1 MKTLQLISS
10 AGHYGAENMLLNLA
24 KSLER
29 LGCTCVLGVF
39 ENLHRPNTEIAE
51 HAQQLGLQTVAIRC
65 QGRAD
70 REAVRAI
77 RSHIETQG
85 IDLVH
90 THGYK
95 ADIYGYAA
103 ARTLPTPLIA
113 TCHNWTSSSVS
124 LRLYAMLDRWALRR
138 FHRAV
143 AVSEGVAVA
152 LRRGG
157 VAPEKITTIS
167 NGVDVAVFSAGR
179 PTLAAEI
186 GKGNRLVVGMV
197 SRLVRG
203 KGADYF
209 LRAASDV
216 LSCFPETLFVLVGE
230 GSARK
235 ELERLAGELGI
246 ENKVIF
252 TGQRAD
258 MPGVYASLD
267 VFVLP
272 SLNEGMPL
280 TVLEAQAANRA
291 VIGSRV
297 GAVPQLI
304 QHRETGLLIE
314 PGDVASLRNA
324 MLELLA
330 DASLRAGLAARGQ
343 ARVREHYSAE
353 SMARRYLSLYEDL
366 LGGRARQSQGAV
378 CHVSPIAHESR
389 QEEG

>member
-1 MKTLQLISS
+1 
-10 AGHYGAENMLLNLA
+10 
-24 KSLER
+24 
-29 LGCTCVLGVF
+29 
-39 ENLHRPNTEIAE
+39 
-51 HAQQLGLQTVAIRC
+51 
-65 QGRAD
+65 
-70 REAVRAI
+70 
-77 RSHIETQG
+77 
-85 IDLVH
+85 
-90 THGYK
+90 
-95 ADIYGYAA
+95 
-103 ARTLPTPLIA
+103 
-113 TCHNWTSSSVS
+113 
-124 LRLYAMLDRWALRR
+124 MLDRWALRR

-209 LRAASDV
+209 LHAASDV

-235 ELERLAGELGI
+235 ELERLARELGI
-246 ENKVIF
+246 EKKVIF

-291 VIGSRV
+291 VIASRV

-314 PGDVASLRNA
+314 PGDVFFFQAEDGIRDLTLTGVQTCALPIYARASRA
-324 MLELLA
+324 VA
-330 DASLRAGLAARGQ
+330 DHREQAGLGAFRATGRSDVAR
-343 ARVREHYSAE
+343 E
-353 SMARRYLSLYEDL
+353 S
-366 LGGRARQSQGAV
+366 
-378 CHVSPIAHESR
+378 
-389 QEEG
+389 

>member
-29 LGCTCVLGVF
+29 LGCTSVLGVF

-51 HAQQLGLQTVAIRC
+51 HARQVGLQTVAIRC

-77 RSHIETQG
+77 RSHIETQR

-113 TCHNWTSSSVS
+113 TCHNWTGASVS
-124 LRLYAMLDRWALRR
+124 LRLYAPLDRWALRR
-138 FHRAV
+138 FHRTV
-143 AVSEGVAVA
+143 AVSEGVAAA

-157 VAPEKITTIS
+157 VAPDKITTIR
-167 NGVDVAVFSAGR
+167 NGVDVAVFSAAR

-197 SRLVRG
+197 SRLVRS

-209 LRAASDV
+209 LRAARDV
-216 LSCFPETLFVLVGE
+216 LCCSPETLFVLVGE
-230 GSARK
+230 GPARK
-235 ELERLAGELGI
+235 ELERLALELGI

-252 TGQRAD
+252 TGQHAD

-291 VIGSRV
+291 VIASRV
-297 GAVPQLI
+297 GAIPQLI
-304 QHRETGLLIE
+304 QHRETGLLVE
-314 PGDVASLRNA
+314 PGDVAGLRNTI
-324 MLELLA
+324 LELLA

-343 ARVREHYSAE
+343 ERVREHYSAE
-353 SMARRYLSLYEDL
+353 GMASRYLSLYQDL
-366 LGGRARQSQGAV
+366 LEGRARQWQGTV
-378 CHVSPIAHESR
+378 CHVSPIAQESR
-389 QEEG
+389 QAER